1 MLYSVI
7 IVKLSVL
14 FAFHQSECLW
24 TTKLKFIF
32 GKGGRRVSSH
42 RLALLNITRSPSLSL
57 SLSLSG
63 FHFIGLKF
71 LSPPFRSDLRR

>member
-57 SLSLSG
+57 SLSLS
-63 FHFIGLKF
+63 
-71 LSPPFRSDLRR
+71 LSQWFSFYRSEISFSPLS